1 MREATGMQQKSKKAS
16 KGKGTK
22 SNLRTPI
29 VVVMG
34 HVDHGKT
41 SLLDKIRGTAVA
53 KGEAGL
59 ITQHIGATE
68 VPLDVVQEFCGSR
81 FGNEMQIPGLL
92 FIDTPGHHAFTSMRS
107 RGGSLADLAVLI
119 VDVNEGFQPQTIE
132 SLNILKRFKT
142 PFVVAANKMDRIGG
156 WHSVANSPFSK
167 SIKAQNERVTEVL
180 DTRIYELVGELYKY
194 GFDADRYD
202 RISDFTRTIG
212 IVPIS
217 AITGEGVPDLLL
229 VLVGLAQRFLK
240 ENLKLTASGPGVG
253 TILEVK
259 EEKGLGTTLDVI
271 LYNGEFN
278 AGDTI
283 IVGTAHEPT
292 ITKIRAL
299 LKPKPLAEI
308 RSEERFLPVKNV
320 VAASGVKVA
329 APKLENALA
338 GSTIR
343 VVANAEEA
351 EILSKELKSELE
363 AVRIDAE
370 AEGVI
375 LKADTIGSLEALVGE
390 LKAKNIAIHFAD
402 VGPISRR
409 DVIRAAAI
417 KDPLLATI
425 LAFNVDILPDAI
437 NEIQKTSVPVFSS
450 DIIYTILESYE
461 QWMDEQKM
469 KMEQER
475 LEAVIRP
482 GAVRLLPDCVFRQ
495 SKPAIVG
502 VQIIGGVVRTQ
513 VNLMREDGANVG
525 EVKGIQARNENV
537 GSATVGQE
545 VAISIDGPTVGRQ
558 IHEGDILYVNIP
570 EKHARIVELELAP
583 RLAQDEREVLE
594 KFLEIKRKKDPFW
607 GR

>member
-1 MREATGMQQKSKKAS
+1 MQNKSKKTGKA
-16 KGKGTK
+16 KGKEST
-22 SNLRTPI
+22 LRTPI

-41 SLLDKIRGTAVA
+41 TLLDKIRGTAVA

-68 VPLDVVQEFCGSR
+68 VPLDVVQDFCGSH
-81 FGNEMQIPGLL
+81 FGKDIQIPGLL

-132 SLNILKRFKT
+132 SLSILKRFKT

-156 WHSVANSPFSK
+156 WHTTPNSPFAK
-167 SIKAQNERVTEVL
+167 SLKAQSERVSENL
-180 DTRIYELVGELYKY
+180 DTRLYELVGELYKY

-202 RISDFTRTIG
+202 RITDFTRTVG

-217 AITGEGVPDLLL
+217 AITGEGVPDLLMI
-229 VLVGLAQRFLK
+229 LVGLAQRFLK
-240 ENLKLTASGPGVG
+240 DNLQLTATGPGLG

-271 LYNGEFN
+271 LYNGEFF
-278 AGDTI
+278 AGDTV
-283 IVGTAHEPT
+283 IVGTSREPLV
-292 ITKIRAL
+292 TKIRAL

-308 RSEERFLPVKNV
+308 RSEERFLPVKHV
-320 VAASGVKVA
+320 SAASGVKVS
-329 APKLENALA
+329 APKLDNALA

-343 VVANAEEA
+343 VVSNPDELEA
-351 EILSKELKSELE
+351 LSRELKSELE
-363 AVRIDAE
+363 AVRIDTE
-370 AEGVI
+370 NEGVI
-375 LKADTIGSLEALVGE
+375 LKSDTIGSLEALVGE
-390 LKAKNIAIHFAD
+390 LKARDIRIHYAD

-417 KDPLLATI
+417 NDPLLSAI
-425 LAFNVDILPDAI
+425 LGFNVDILPDALS
-437 NEIQKTSVPVFSS
+437 EIQKTLVPVFSS
-450 DIIYTILESYE
+450 EIIYTIIESYE
-461 QWMDEQKM
+461 HWVEDQKI

-482 GAVRLLPDCVFRQ
+482 GAVRILPDCVFRQ
-495 SKPAIVG
+495 SKPAVVG
-502 VQIIGGVVRTQ
+502 VQVIGGIVRTQ

-525 EVKGIQARNENV
+525 VVKGIQAHNENQ

-570 EKHARIVELELAP
+570 EKHARIVELELKP
-583 RLAQDEREVLE
+583 KLAEDEREVLE
-594 KFLEIKRKKDPFW
+594 NFLEIKRKKDPFW

>member
-1 MREATGMQQKSKKAS
+1 MQQKSKKAGKA
-16 KGKGTK
+16 KGKQ

-41 SLLDKIRGTAVA
+41 TLLDKIRGTAVA

-68 VPLDVVQEFCGSR
+68 VPLDVVQDFCGSH
-81 FGNEMQIPGLL
+81 FGKEIEIPGLL

-132 SLNILKRFKT
+132 SLSILKRFKT

-156 WHSVANSPFSK
+156 WHTTTNAPFAK
-167 SIKAQNERVTEVL
+167 SLKVQSERVTEVL
-180 DTRIYELVGELYKY
+180 DTRLYELVGELYKY

-202 RISDFTRTIG
+202 RITDFTRTVG

-217 AITGEGVPDLLL
+217 AITGEGVPDLLMI
-229 VLVGLAQRFLK
+229 LVGLAQRFLK
-240 ENLKLTASGPGVG
+240 DNLQLTATGPGVG

-271 LYNGEFN
+271 LYNGEFF
-278 AGDTI
+278 AGDTV
-283 IVGTAHEPT
+283 IVGTSREPLV
-292 ITKIRAL
+292 TKIRAL
-299 LKPKPLAEI
+299 LKPKPLTEI
-308 RSEERFLPVKNV
+308 RSEERFMPVKHV
-320 VAASGVKVA
+320 SAASGVKVS
-329 APKLENALA
+329 APKLDNALA

-343 VVANAEEA
+343 VVSNPDEVEA
-351 EILSKELKSELE
+351 LSQELKSELD
-363 AVRIDAE
+363 AVRIDTE
-370 AEGVI
+370 NEGVI
-375 LKADTIGSLEALVGE
+375 IKSDTIGSLEALVGE
-390 LKAKNIAIHFAD
+390 LKARDIHIHYAD

-417 KDPLLATI
+417 NDPI
-425 LAFNVDILPDAI
+425 LSAILGFNVDILPDALS
-437 NEIQKTSVPVFSS
+437 EIQKTNVPVFSS
-450 DIIYTILESYE
+450 NIIYTIIESYE
-461 QWMDEQKM
+461 RWVEDQKN

-482 GAVRLLPDCVFRQ
+482 GAVRILPDCVFRQ
-495 SKPAIVG
+495 SKPAVVG
-502 VQIIGGVVRTQ
+502 VQVIGGIVRTQ

-525 EVKGIQARNENV
+525 VIKGIQAHNENQ
-537 GSATVGQE
+537 GSATAGQE

-570 EKHARIVELELAP
+570 EKHARIVELELKP
-583 RLAQDEREVLE
+583 KLAEDEREVLE
-594 KFLEIKRKKDPFW
+594 NFLDIKRKKDPFW

>member
-1 MREATGMQQKSKKAS
+1 MQQKSKKAG
-16 KGKGTK
+16 KGKGND

-41 SLLDKIRGTAVA
+41 TLLDKIRGTAVA

-68 VPLDVVQEFCGSR
+68 VPLSVVQDFCGSR
-81 FGNEMQIPGLL
+81 FGGEFQVPGLL

-132 SLNILKRFKT
+132 SLGILKRFKT

-156 WHSVANSPFSK
+156 WRPTPNAPFAK
-167 SIKAQNERVTEVL
+167 SMKAQSERVVEEL

-194 GFDADRYD
+194 GFDGDRYD
-202 RISDFTRTIG
+202 RISDFTKTVG

-217 AITGEGVPDLLL
+217 AVTGEGVPDLLL
-229 VLVGLAQRFLK
+229 ILVGLAQKFLK
-240 ENLKLTASGPGVG
+240 ENLKLTSSGPGVG

-259 EEKGLGTTLDVI
+259 EERGLGTTLDVI
-271 LYNGEFN
+271 LYNGEFKS
-278 AGDTI
+278 GDTV
-283 IVGTAHEPT
+283 IVGTAHEPVV
-292 ITKIRAL
+292 TKIRAL

-308 RSEERFLPVKNV
+308 RSEERFLPVKHV
-320 VAASGVKVA
+320 VAASGVKIS

-343 VVANAEEA
+343 VVESPEEVEA
-351 EILSKELKSELE
+351 LTQELKSELE
-363 AVRIDAE
+363 AVRVDAE
-370 AEGVI
+370 SEGVI

-417 KDPLLATI
+417 NDPLLSVI
-425 LAFNVDILPDAI
+425 LAFNVEILPDAI
-437 NEIQKTSVPVFSS
+437 SEIQKTNVPVFPS
-450 DIIYTILESYE
+450 DIIYTIIENYE
-461 QWMDEQKM
+461 AWLDEQKM
-469 KMEQER
+469 RIEQER

-502 VQIIGGVVRTQ
+502 VQIVGGIIRTQ

-570 EKHARIVELELAP
+570 EKHARIVELELKP
-583 RLAQDEREVLE
+583 KLAEDEREVLE
-594 KFLEIKRKKDPFW
+594 DFLEIKRKKDPFW

>member
-1 MREATGMQQKSKKAS
+1 MQQKSKKTSKS
-16 KGKGTK
+16 KGNE
-22 SNLRTPI
+22 SSLRTPI

-41 SLLDKIRGTAVA
+41 TLLDKIRGTAVA

-68 VPLDVVQEFCGSR
+68 VPLNVIQDFCGSH

-132 SLNILKRFKT
+132 SLSILKRYKT

-156 WHSVANSPFSK
+156 WHPTANAPFATSL
-167 SIKAQNERVTEVL
+167 KAQNERVTEVL
-180 DTRIYELVGELYKY
+180 DTRLYELVGELYKY
-194 GFDADRYD
+194 GFDGDRYD
-202 RISDFTRTIG
+202 RIGDFTRTVG

-217 AITGEGVPDLLL
+217 AVTGEGVPDLLMIL
-229 VLVGLAQRFLK
+229 AGLAQRFLK
-240 ENLKLTASGPGVG
+240 DNLKLTATGPGVG

-259 EEKGLGTTLDVI
+259 EEKGLGVTLDVI

-278 AGDTI
+278 SGDTV
-283 IVGTAHEPT
+283 IVGTAHEPVV
-292 ITKIRAL
+292 TKIRAL
-299 LKPKPLAEI
+299 LKPRPLAEI
-308 RSEERFLPVKNV
+308 RSEERFLPVKHV
-320 VAASGVKVA
+320 AAASGVKIS
-329 APKLENALA
+329 APKIENALA

-343 VVANAEEA
+343 VVTSPEEVEA
-351 EILSKELKSELE
+351 LSMELKSELE
-363 AVRIDAE
+363 AVRIDTE
-370 AEGVI
+370 NEGVI
-375 LKADTIGSLEALVGE
+375 LKSDTLGSLEALVGE
-390 LKAKNIAIHFAD
+390 LKARKIPIHYAD

-409 DVIRAAAI
+409 DVIKAAAI
-417 KDPLLATI
+417 NDPLLSAVMG
-425 LAFNVDILPDAI
+425 FNVDILPDAI
-437 NEIQKTSVPVFSS
+437 TEIQKTNVPVFSS
-450 DIIYTILESYE
+450 EIIYSIIENYE
-461 QWMDEQKM
+461 KWVEDQKM
-469 KMEQER
+469 KIEQER

-482 GAVRLLPDCVFRQ
+482 GAVRILPDCVFRQ
-495 SKPAIVG
+495 SKPAVVG
-502 VQIIGGVVRTQ
+502 VQVIGGIVRTQ

-525 EVKGIQARNENV
+525 VVKGIQAHNENQ

-570 EKHARIVELELAP
+570 EKHARIVEMELKP
-583 RLAQDEREVLE
+583 KLAEDEREVLE
-594 KFLEIKRKKDPFW
+594 DFLEIKRKKDPFW

>member
-1 MREATGMQQKSKKAS
+1 MQQKSKKS
-16 KGKGTK
+16 GKGKGEQ

-81 FGNEMQIPGLL
+81 FGKEMQIPGLL

-132 SLNILKRFKT
+132 SLTILKRFKT

-156 WHSVANSPFSK
+156 WHPQSNAPFAK
-167 SIKAQNERVTEVL
+167 SFKGQNERVTEAL
-180 DTRIYELVGELYKY
+180 DTRIYELVGELYKR

-240 ENLKLTASGPGVG
+240 DNLQLTATGAGVG

-278 AGDTI
+278 SGDTI
-283 IVGTAHEPT
+283 IVGTAHEPV

-308 RSEERFLPVKNV
+308 RSEERFLPVKHV
-320 VAASGVKVA
+320 AAASGVKVA
-329 APKLENALA
+329 APKLESALA

-343 VVANAEEA
+343 VVATAEEV
-351 EILSKELKSELE
+351 ESLSMELKSELE

-370 AEGVI
+370 AEGVV
-375 LKADTIGSLEALVGE
+375 LKADTIGSLEAMVGE
-390 LKAKNIAIHFAD
+390 LKAKSVAIHYAD
-402 VGPISRR
+402 VGPVSRR
-409 DVIRAAAI
+409 DVIRAGAI
-417 KDPLLATI
+417 KDPLLSAI
-425 LAFNVDILPDAI
+425 LAFNVQILPDALS
-437 NEIQKTSVPVFSS
+437 EIQKTNVPVFSS
-450 DIIYTILESYE
+450 DIIYSILESYE
-461 QWMDEQKM
+461 QWLEEQKM
-469 KMEQER
+469 KIEQAR

-502 VQIIGGVVRTQ
+502 VQIIGGVIRTQ
-513 VNLMREDGANVG
+513 INLMREDGANVG
-525 EVKGIQARNENV
+525 EIKGIQARNENV

-570 EKHARIVELELAP
+570 EKHARIVEMELKP
-583 RLAQDEREVLE
+583 RLAEDEREVLE
-594 KFLEIKRKKDPFW
+594 KFLEIKRKKDAFW

>member
-1 MREATGMQQKSKKAS
+1 MQQKSKKTSKS
-16 KGKGTK
+16 KGNE
-22 SNLRTPI
+22 SSLRTPI

-41 SLLDKIRGTAVA
+41 TLLDKIRGTAVA

-68 VPLDVVQEFCGSR
+68 VPLNVIQDFCGSH

-132 SLNILKRFKT
+132 SLSILKRYKT

-156 WHSVANSPFSK
+156 WHPTANAPFATSL
-167 SIKAQNERVTEVL
+167 KAQNERVTEVL
-180 DTRIYELVGELYKY
+180 DTRLYELVGELYKY
-194 GFDADRYD
+194 GFDGDRYD
-202 RISDFTRTIG
+202 RIGDFTRTVG

-217 AITGEGVPDLLL
+217 AVTGEGVPDLLMIL
-229 VLVGLAQRFLK
+229 AGLAQRFLK
-240 ENLKLTASGPGVG
+240 DNLKLTATGPGVG

-259 EEKGLGTTLDVI
+259 EEKGLGVTLDVI

-278 AGDTI
+278 SGDTV
-283 IVGTAHEPT
+283 IVGTAHEPVV
-292 ITKIRAL
+292 TKIRAL

-308 RSEERFLPVKNV
+308 RSEERFLPVKHV
-320 VAASGVKVA
+320 AAASGVKIS
-329 APKLENALA
+329 APKIENALA

-343 VVANAEEA
+343 VVTSPEEVEA
-351 EILSKELKSELE
+351 LSLELKSELE
-363 AVRIDAE
+363 AVRIDTE
-370 AEGVI
+370 NEGVI
-375 LKADTIGSLEALVGE
+375 LKSDTLGSLEALVGE
-390 LKAKNIAIHFAD
+390 LKARKIPIHYAD

-409 DVIRAAAI
+409 DVIKAAAI
-417 KDPLLATI
+417 NDPLLSAVMG
-425 LAFNVDILPDAI
+425 FNVDILPDALT
-437 NEIQKTSVPVFSS
+437 EIQKTNVPVFSS
-450 DIIYTILESYE
+450 EIIYSIIENYE
-461 QWMDEQKM
+461 KWVEDQKM
-469 KMEQER
+469 KIEQER

-482 GAVRLLPDCVFRQ
+482 GAVRILPDCVFRQ
-495 SKPAIVG
+495 SKPAVVG
-502 VQIIGGVVRTQ
+502 VQVIGGIVRTQ

-525 EVKGIQARNENV
+525 VVKGIQAHNENQ

-570 EKHARIVELELAP
+570 EKHARIVEMELKP
-583 RLAQDEREVLE
+583 KLAEDEREVLE
-594 KFLEIKRKKDPFW
+594 DFLEIKRKKDPFW

>member
-1 MREATGMQQKSKKAS
+1 MQQKSKKAGKA
-16 KGKGTK
+16 KGNDA
-22 SNLRTPI
+22 NLRTPI

-41 SLLDKIRGTAVA
+41 TLLDKIRGTAVA

-68 VPLDVVQEFCGSR
+68 VPLGVVQEFCGSR
-81 FGNEMQIPGLL
+81 FGGEFQVPGLL

-142 PFVVAANKMDRIGG
+142 PFVVAANKIDRIGG
-156 WHSVANSPFSK
+156 WLPVPNAPFTNTLKEQS
-167 SIKAQNERVTEVL
+167 ERVAEEL
-180 DTRIYELVGELYKY
+180 DTRIYELVGELFKF
-194 GFDADRYD
+194 GFDANRYD
-202 RISDFTRTIG
+202 RITDFTRTVG

-217 AITGEGVPDLLL
+217 AVTGEGVPDLLL
-229 VLVGLAQRFLK
+229 ILVGLAQKFLK
-240 ENLKLTASGPGVG
+240 ENLMLTATGPGVG

-259 EEKGLGTTLDVI
+259 EERGLGTTLDVI
-271 LYNGEFN
+271 LYNGELKT
-278 AGDTI
+278 GDTV
-283 IVGTAHEPT
+283 IVGTAHEPVV
-292 ITKIRAL
+292 TKIRAL

-308 RSEERFLPVKNV
+308 RSEERFLPVKRV

-329 APKLENALA
+329 APKLENSLA

-343 VVANAEEA
+343 VVASSEEIDSLA
-351 EILSKELKSELE
+351 KEIKSELE
-363 AVRIDAE
+363 AVRVDTE
-370 AEGVI
+370 NEGVV

-390 LKAKNIAIHFAD
+390 LKAKNIPIHFAD

-417 KDPLLATI
+417 KDPLLSAI
-425 LAFNVDILPDAI
+425 LAFNVEILPDAVS
-437 NEIQKTSVPVFSS
+437 EIQKTNVPVFCS
-450 DIIYTILESYE
+450 DIIYTILENYE
-461 QWMDEQKM
+461 QWLDEQKM
-469 KMEQER
+469 RIEQER

-502 VQIIGGVVRTQ
+502 VQVVGGVIRTQ
-513 VNLMREDGANVG
+513 TNLMREDGANIG
-525 EVKGIQARNENV
+525 EIKGIQAHNENV
-537 GSATVGQE
+537 GTATAGQE

-570 EKHARIVELELAP
+570 EKHARIVELELKSK
-583 RLAQDEREVLE
+583 LAEDEREVLE
-594 KFLEIKRKKDPFW
+594 SFLEIKRKKDPFW

>member
-1 MREATGMQQKSKKAS
+1 MQQKSKKAGKA
-16 KGKGTK
+16 KGKQ

-41 SLLDKIRGTAVA
+41 TLLDKIRGTAVA

-68 VPLDVVQEFCGSR
+68 VPLDVVQDFCGSH
-81 FGNEMQIPGLL
+81 FGKEIEIPGLL

-132 SLNILKRFKT
+132 SLSILKRFKT

-156 WHSVANSPFSK
+156 WHTTTNAPFAK
-167 SIKAQNERVTEVL
+167 SLKVQSERVSEIL
-180 DTRIYELVGELYKY
+180 DTRLYELVGELYKY

-202 RISDFTRTIG
+202 RITDFTRTVG

-217 AITGEGVPDLLL
+217 AITGEGVPDLLMI
-229 VLVGLAQRFLK
+229 LVGLAQRFLK
-240 ENLKLTASGPGVG
+240 DNLQLTATGPGVG

-271 LYNGEFN
+271 LYNGEFF
-278 AGDTI
+278 AGDTV
-283 IVGTAHEPT
+283 IVGTSREPLV
-292 ITKIRAL
+292 TKIRAL
-299 LKPKPLAEI
+299 LKPKPLTEI
-308 RSEERFLPVKNV
+308 RSEERFMPVKHV
-320 VAASGVKVA
+320 SAASGVKVS
-329 APKLENALA
+329 APKLDNALA

-343 VVANAEEA
+343 VVSNPDEVEA
-351 EILSKELKSELE
+351 LSLELKSELD
-363 AVRIDAE
+363 AVRIDTE
-370 AEGVI
+370 NEGLI
-375 LKADTIGSLEALVGE
+375 IKSDTIGSLEALVGE
-390 LKAKNIAIHFAD
+390 LKARDIHIHYAD

-417 KDPLLATI
+417 NDPLLSAI
-425 LAFNVDILPDAI
+425 LGFNVDILPDAL

-450 DIIYTILESYE
+450 DIIYTIIESYE
-461 QWMDEQKM
+461 RWVEDQKN

-482 GAVRLLPDCVFRQ
+482 GAVRILPDCVFRQ
-495 SKPAIVG
+495 SKPAVVG
-502 VQIIGGVVRTQ
+502 VQVIGGIVRTQ

-525 EVKGIQARNENV
+525 VIKGIQAHNENQ

-545 VAISIDGPTVGRQ
+545 VAVSIDGPTVGRQ

-570 EKHARIVELELAP
+570 EKHARIVELELKP
-583 RLAQDEREVLE
+583 KLAEDEREVLE
-594 KFLEIKRKKDPFW
+594 NFLEIKRKKDPFW

>member
-1 MREATGMQQKSKKAS
+1 MQQKSKKAGKS
-16 KGKGTK
+16 KGSE

-41 SLLDKIRGTAVA
+41 TLLDKIRGTAVA

-68 VPLDVVQEFCGSR
+68 VPLDVIQEFCGSH

-119 VDVNEGFQPQTIE
+119 VDINEGFQPQTIE
-132 SLNILKRFKT
+132 SLSILKRYKT

-156 WHSVANSPFSK
+156 WHPTPNAPFATSL
-167 SIKAQNERVTEVL
+167 KAQNERVTEVL
-180 DTRIYELVGELYKY
+180 DTRLYELVGELYKY
-194 GFDADRYD
+194 GFDGDRYD
-202 RISDFTRTIG
+202 RIGDFTRTVG

-217 AITGEGVPDLLL
+217 AVTGEGVPDLLMIL
-229 VLVGLAQRFLK
+229 AGLAQRFLK
-240 ENLKLTASGPGVG
+240 DNLKLTATGPGVG

-259 EEKGLGTTLDVI
+259 EEKGLGVTLDVI

-278 AGDTI
+278 SGDTV
-283 IVGTAHEPT
+283 IVGTAHEPVV
-292 ITKIRAL
+292 TKIRAL

-308 RSEERFLPVKNV
+308 RSEERFLPVKHV
-320 VAASGVKVA
+320 AAASGVKIS

-343 VVANAEEA
+343 VVSNPEEVEA
-351 EILSKELKSELE
+351 LSEELKSELE
-363 AVRIDAE
+363 AVRIDTE
-370 AEGVI
+370 NEGVI
-375 LKADTIGSLEALVGE
+375 LKSDTLGSLEALVGE
-390 LKAKNIAIHFAD
+390 LKARKIPIHFAD

-409 DVIRAAAI
+409 DVIKGAAI
-417 KDPLLATI
+417 NDPLLSAV
-425 LAFNVDILPDAI
+425 LGFNVDILPDAI
-437 NEIQKTSVPVFSS
+437 TEIQKTNVPVFSS
-450 DIIYTILESYE
+450 EIIYSIIENYE
-461 QWMDEQKM
+461 KWVEDQKM
-469 KMEQER
+469 KLEQER

-482 GAVRLLPDCVFRQ
+482 GAIRILPDCVFRQ
-495 SKPAIVG
+495 SKPAVVG
-502 VQIIGGVVRTQ
+502 VQVIGGIVRTQ

-525 EVKGIQARNENV
+525 VVKGIQAHNENQ

-570 EKHARIVELELAP
+570 EKHARIVELELKP
-583 RLAQDEREVLE
+583 KLAEDEREVLE
-594 KFLEIKRKKDPFW
+594 DFLEIKRKKDPFW

>member
-1 MREATGMQQKSKKAS
+1 MQQKSKKAGKS
-16 KGKGTK
+16 KGNE
-22 SNLRTPI
+22 SSLRTPI

-41 SLLDKIRGTAVA
+41 TLLDKIRGTAVA

-68 VPLDVVQEFCGSR
+68 VPLNVIQDFCGSH

-119 VDVNEGFQPQTIE
+119 VDINEGFQPQTIE
-132 SLNILKRFKT
+132 SLSILKRYKT

-156 WHSVANSPFSK
+156 WHPTPNAPFATSL
-167 SIKAQNERVTEVL
+167 KAQNERVTEVL
-180 DTRIYELVGELYKY
+180 DTRLYELVGELYKY
-194 GFDADRYD
+194 GFDGDRYD
-202 RISDFTRTIG
+202 RIGDFTRTVG

-217 AITGEGVPDLLL
+217 AVTGEGVPDLLMIL
-229 VLVGLAQRFLK
+229 AGLAQRFLK
-240 ENLKLTASGPGVG
+240 DNLKLTATGPGVG

-259 EEKGLGTTLDVI
+259 EEKGLGVTLDVI

-278 AGDTI
+278 SGDTV
-283 IVGTAHEPT
+283 IVGTAHEPVV
-292 ITKIRAL
+292 TKIRAL

-308 RSEERFLPVKNV
+308 RSEERFLPVKHV
-320 VAASGVKVA
+320 AAASGVKIS
-329 APKLENALA
+329 APKIENALA

-343 VVANAEEA
+343 VVTSPEEIEA
-351 EILSKELKSELE
+351 LSLELKSELE
-363 AVRIDAE
+363 AVRIDTE
-370 AEGVI
+370 NEGVI
-375 LKADTIGSLEALVGE
+375 LKSDTLGSLEALVGE
-390 LKAKNIAIHFAD
+390 LKARKIPIHYAD

-409 DVIRAAAI
+409 DVIKAAAI
-417 KDPLLATI
+417 NDPLLSAVMG
-425 LAFNVDILPDAI
+425 FNVDILPDAI
-437 NEIQKTSVPVFSS
+437 TEIQKTNVPVFSS
-450 DIIYTILESYE
+450 EIIYSIIENYE
-461 QWMDEQKM
+461 KWVEDQKM
-469 KMEQER
+469 KIEQER

-482 GAVRLLPDCVFRQ
+482 GAVRILPDCVFRQ
-495 SKPAIVG
+495 SKPAVVG
-502 VQIIGGVVRTQ
+502 VQVIGGIVRTQ

-525 EVKGIQARNENV
+525 VVKGIQAHNENQ

-570 EKHARIVELELAP
+570 EKHARIVEMELKP
-583 RLAQDEREVLE
+583 KLAEDEREVLE
-594 KFLEIKRKKDPFW
+594 DFLEIKRKKDPFW

>member
-1 MREATGMQQKSKKAS
+1 MQQKSKKTSKS
-16 KGKGTK
+16 KGNE
-22 SNLRTPI
+22 SSLRTPI

-41 SLLDKIRGTAVA
+41 TLLDKIRGTAVA

-68 VPLDVVQEFCGSR
+68 VPLNVIQDFCGSH

-132 SLNILKRFKT
+132 SLSILKRYKT

-156 WHSVANSPFSK
+156 WHPTANAPFATSL
-167 SIKAQNERVTEVL
+167 KAQNERVTEVL
-180 DTRIYELVGELYKY
+180 DTRLYELVGELYKY
-194 GFDADRYD
+194 GFDGDRYD
-202 RISDFTRTIG
+202 RIGDFTRTVG

-217 AITGEGVPDLLL
+217 AVTGEGVPDLLMIL
-229 VLVGLAQRFLK
+229 AGLAQRFLK
-240 ENLKLTASGPGVG
+240 DNLKLTATGPGVG

-259 EEKGLGTTLDVI
+259 EEKGLGVTLDVI

-278 AGDTI
+278 SGDTV
-283 IVGTAHEPT
+283 IVGTAHEPVV
-292 ITKIRAL
+292 TKIRAL

-308 RSEERFLPVKNV
+308 RSEERFLPVKHV
-320 VAASGVKVA
+320 AAASGVKIS
-329 APKLENALA
+329 APKIENALA

-343 VVANAEEA
+343 VVSSPEEVEA
-351 EILSKELKSELE
+351 LSLELKSELE
-363 AVRIDAE
+363 AVRIDTE
-370 AEGVI
+370 NEGVI
-375 LKADTIGSLEALVGE
+375 LKSDTLGSLEALVGE
-390 LKAKNIAIHFAD
+390 LKARKIPIHFAD

-409 DVIRAAAI
+409 DVIKAAAI
-417 KDPLLATI
+417 NDPLLSAVMG
-425 LAFNVDILPDAI
+425 FNVDILPDAI
-437 NEIQKTSVPVFSS
+437 TEIQKTNVPVFSS
-450 DIIYTILESYE
+450 EIIYSIIENYE
-461 QWMDEQKM
+461 KWVEDQKM
-469 KMEQER
+469 KIEQER

-482 GAVRLLPDCVFRQ
+482 GAVRILPDCVFRQ
-495 SKPAIVG
+495 SKPAVVG
-502 VQIIGGVVRTQ
+502 VQVIGGIVRTQ

-525 EVKGIQARNENV
+525 VVKGIQAHNENQ

-570 EKHARIVELELAP
+570 EKHARIVEMELKP
-583 RLAQDEREVLE
+583 KLAEDEREVLE
-594 KFLEIKRKKDPFW
+594 DFLEIKRKKDPFW

>member
-1 MREATGMQQKSKKAS
+1 MQQKSKKAAKT
-16 KGKGTK
+16 KGKE

-41 SLLDKIRGTAVA
+41 TLLDRIRGTAVA

-68 VPLDVVQEFCGSR
+68 VPLDVVQDFCGSH
-81 FGNEMQIPGLL
+81 FGKEIQIPGLL

-119 VDVNEGFQPQTIE
+119 VDINEGFQPQTIE
-132 SLNILKRFKT
+132 SLKILKRFKT

-156 WHSVANSPFSK
+156 WHSAANAPFARSL
-167 SIKAQNERVTEVL
+167 KAQSERVSEAL
-180 DTRIYELVGELYKY
+180 DTRLYELVGELYKY

-202 RISDFTRTIG
+202 RITDFTRTVG

-217 AITGEGVPDLLL
+217 ALTGEGVPDLLMI
-229 VLVGLAQRFLK
+229 LVGLAQRFLK
-240 ENLKLTASGPGVG
+240 DNLQLTATGPGIG

-271 LYNGEFN
+271 LYNGEFF
-278 AGDTI
+278 AGDTV
-283 IVGTAHEPT
+283 IVGTSREPLV
-292 ITKIRAL
+292 TKIRTL

-308 RSEERFLPVKNV
+308 RSEERFKPVKHV
-320 VAASGVKVA
+320 TAASGVKVS
-329 APKLENALA
+329 APKLDNALA

-343 VVANAEEA
+343 VVSNPDEA
-351 EILSKELKSELE
+351 EALSQELKSELE
-363 AVRIDAE
+363 AVRIDTE
-370 AEGVI
+370 NEGII
-375 LKADTIGSLEALVGE
+375 LKSDTIGSLEALVGE
-390 LKAKNIAIHFAD
+390 LRARDIRIHYAD
-402 VGPISRR
+402 VGHISRR

-417 KDPLLATI
+417 NDPLLSVI
-425 LAFNVDILPDAI
+425 LGFNVDILPDALS
-437 NEIQKTSVPVFSS
+437 EIQKTDVPVFSS
-450 DIIYTILESYE
+450 DIIYTIIESYE
-461 QWMDEQKM
+461 KWLEDQKI

-495 SKPAIVG
+495 SKPAVVG
-502 VQIIGGVVRTQ
+502 VQVIGGIIRTQ

-525 EVKGIQARNENV
+525 TIKGIQAHNENQ
-537 GSATVGQE
+537 GSATAGQE

-570 EKHARIVELELAP
+570 EKHARIVELELKP
-583 RLAQDEREVLE
+583 KLAEDEREVLE
-594 KFLEIKRKKDPFW
+594 DFLEIKRKKDPFW

>member
-1 MREATGMQQKSKKAS
+1 MQQKSKKAS
-16 KGKGTK
+16 KSKGNE

-41 SLLDKIRGTAVA
+41 TLLDKIRGTAVA

-68 VPLDVVQEFCGSR
+68 VPLNVIQDFCGSH

-132 SLNILKRFKT
+132 SLSILKRYKT

-156 WHSVANSPFSK
+156 WHPTANAPFATSL
-167 SIKAQNERVTEVL
+167 KAQNERVTEAL
-180 DTRIYELVGELYKY
+180 DTRLYELVGELYKY
-194 GFDADRYD
+194 GFDGDRYD
-202 RISDFTRTIG
+202 RIGDFTRTVG

-217 AITGEGVPDLLL
+217 AVTGEGVPDLLMIL
-229 VLVGLAQRFLK
+229 AGLAQRFLK
-240 ENLKLTASGPGVG
+240 DNLKLTAKGPGVG

-259 EEKGLGTTLDVI
+259 EEKGLGVTLDVI

-278 AGDTI
+278 SGDTV
-283 IVGTAHEPT
+283 IVGTAHEPVV
-292 ITKIRAL
+292 TKIRAL

-308 RSEERFLPVKNV
+308 RSEERFLPVKHV
-320 VAASGVKVA
+320 AAASGVKIS
-329 APKLENALA
+329 APKIENALA

-343 VVANAEEA
+343 VVSSPEEVEA
-351 EILSKELKSELE
+351 LSLELKSELE
-363 AVRIDAE
+363 AVRIDTE
-370 AEGVI
+370 NEGVI
-375 LKADTIGSLEALVGE
+375 LKSDTLGSLEALVGE
-390 LKAKNIAIHFAD
+390 LKARNIHIHFAD

-417 KDPLLATI
+417 NDPLLSAV
-425 LAFNVDILPDAI
+425 LGFNVDILPDAI
-437 NEIQKTSVPVFSS
+437 TEIQKTNVPVFSS
-450 DIIYTILESYE
+450 EIIYSIIENYE
-461 QWMDEQKM
+461 KWVEDQKM
-469 KMEQER
+469 KIEQER

-482 GAVRLLPDCVFRQ
+482 GAVRILPDCVFRQ
-495 SKPAIVG
+495 SKPAVVG
-502 VQIIGGVVRTQ
+502 VQVIGGIVRTQ

-525 EVKGIQARNENV
+525 VVKGIQAHNENQ

-570 EKHARIVELELAP
+570 EKHARIVEMELKP
-583 RLAQDEREVLE
+583 KLAEDEREVLE
-594 KFLEIKRKKDPFW
+594 DFLEIKRKKDPFW

>member
-1 MREATGMQQKSKKAS
+1 MQQKSKKAGKA
-16 KGKGTK
+16 KGKQ

-41 SLLDKIRGTAVA
+41 TLLDKIRGTAVA

-68 VPLDVVQEFCGSR
+68 VPLDVVQDFCGSH
-81 FGNEMQIPGLL
+81 FGKEIEIPGLL

-132 SLNILKRFKT
+132 SLSILKRFKT

-156 WHSVANSPFSK
+156 WHTTTNAPFAK
-167 SIKAQNERVTEVL
+167 SLKVQNERVSEIL
-180 DTRIYELVGELYKY
+180 DTRLYELVGELYKY

-202 RISDFTRTIG
+202 RITDFTRTVG

-217 AITGEGVPDLLL
+217 AVTGEGVPDLLMI
-229 VLVGLAQRFLK
+229 LVGLAQRFLK
-240 ENLKLTASGPGVG
+240 DNLQLTATGPGVG

-271 LYNGEFN
+271 LYNGEFF
-278 AGDTI
+278 AGDTV
-283 IVGTAHEPT
+283 IVGTSREPLV
-292 ITKIRAL
+292 TKIRAL

-308 RSEERFLPVKNV
+308 RSEERFLPVKHV
-320 VAASGVKVA
+320 SAASGVKVS
-329 APKLENALA
+329 APKLDNALA

-343 VVANAEEA
+343 VVSNPDEVEA
-351 EILSKELKSELE
+351 LSLELKSELD
-363 AVRIDAE
+363 AVRIDTE
-370 AEGVI
+370 SEGLI
-375 LKADTIGSLEALVGE
+375 IKSDTIGSLEALVGE
-390 LKAKNIAIHFAD
+390 LKARDIHIHYAD

-417 KDPLLATI
+417 NDPLLSAI
-425 LAFNVDILPDAI
+425 LGFNVDILPDAL
-437 NEIQKTSVPVFSS
+437 NEIQKTNVPVFSS
-450 DIIYTILESYE
+450 DIIYTIIESYE
-461 QWMDEQKM
+461 RWVEDQKN

-482 GAVRLLPDCVFRQ
+482 GAVRILPDCVFRQ
-495 SKPAIVG
+495 SKPAVVG
-502 VQIIGGVVRTQ
+502 VQVIGGIVRTQ

-525 EVKGIQARNENV
+525 VIKGIQAHNENQ

-545 VAISIDGPTVGRQ
+545 VAVSIDGPTVGRQ

-570 EKHARIVELELAP
+570 EKHARIVELELKP
-583 RLAQDEREVLE
+583 KLAEDEREVLE
-594 KFLEIKRKKDPFW
+594 NFMEIKRKKDPFW

>member
-1 MREATGMQQKSKKAS
+1 MQQKSKKAGKA
-16 KGKGTK
+16 KGKQ

-41 SLLDKIRGTAVA
+41 TLLDKIRGTAVA

-68 VPLDVVQEFCGSR
+68 VPLDVVQDFCGSH
-81 FGNEMQIPGLL
+81 FGKEIEIPGLL

-132 SLNILKRFKT
+132 SLSILKRFKT

-156 WHSVANSPFSK
+156 WHTTTNAPFAK
-167 SIKAQNERVTEVL
+167 SLKVQSERVSEIL
-180 DTRIYELVGELYKY
+180 DTRLNELVGELYKY

-202 RISDFTRTIG
+202 RITDFTRTVG

-217 AITGEGVPDLLL
+217 AITGEGVPDLLMI
-229 VLVGLAQRFLK
+229 LVGLAQRFLK
-240 ENLKLTASGPGVG
+240 DNLQLTATGPGVG

-271 LYNGEFN
+271 LYNGEFF
-278 AGDTI
+278 AGDTV
-283 IVGTAHEPT
+283 IVGTSREPLV
-292 ITKIRAL
+292 TKIRAL

-308 RSEERFLPVKNV
+308 RSEERFLPVKHV
-320 VAASGVKVA
+320 SAASGVKVS
-329 APKLENALA
+329 APKLDNALA

-343 VVANAEEA
+343 VVSNPDEVEA
-351 EILSKELKSELE
+351 LSLELKSELD
-363 AVRIDAE
+363 AVRIDTE
-370 AEGVI
+370 NEGLI
-375 LKADTIGSLEALVGE
+375 IKSDTIGSLEALVGE
-390 LKAKNIAIHFAD
+390 LKARDIHIHYAD

-417 KDPLLATI
+417 NDPLLSAI
-425 LAFNVDILPDAI
+425 LGFNVDILPDAL
-437 NEIQKTSVPVFSS
+437 NEIQKTNVPVFSS
-450 DIIYTILESYE
+450 DIIYTIIESYE
-461 QWMDEQKM
+461 RWVEDQKN

-482 GAVRLLPDCVFRQ
+482 GAVRILPDCVFRQ
-495 SKPAIVG
+495 SKPAVVG
-502 VQIIGGVVRTQ
+502 VQVIGGIVRTQ

-525 EVKGIQARNENV
+525 VIKGIQAHNENQ

-570 EKHARIVELELAP
+570 EKHARIVELELKP
-583 RLAQDEREVLE
+583 KLAEDEREVLE
-594 KFLEIKRKKDPFW
+594 NFLEIKRKKDPFW

>member
-1 MREATGMQQKSKKAS
+1 MQQKSKKAGKA
-16 KGKGTK
+16 KGKQ

-41 SLLDKIRGTAVA
+41 TLLDKIRGTAVA

-68 VPLDVVQEFCGSR
+68 VPLDVVQDFCGSH
-81 FGNEMQIPGLL
+81 FGKEIEIPGLL

-132 SLNILKRFKT
+132 SLSILKRFKT

-156 WHSVANSPFSK
+156 WHTTTNAPFAK
-167 SIKAQNERVTEVL
+167 SLKVQSERVTEVL
-180 DTRIYELVGELYKY
+180 DTRLYELVGELYKY

-202 RISDFTRTIG
+202 RITDFTRTVG

-217 AITGEGVPDLLL
+217 AITGEGVPDLLMI
-229 VLVGLAQRFLK
+229 LVGLAQRFLK
-240 ENLKLTASGPGVG
+240 DNLQLTATGPGVG

-271 LYNGEFN
+271 LYNGEFF
-278 AGDTI
+278 AGDTV
-283 IVGTAHEPT
+283 IVGTSREPLV
-292 ITKIRAL
+292 TKIRAL
-299 LKPKPLAEI
+299 LKPKPLTEI
-308 RSEERFLPVKNV
+308 RSEERFMPVKHV
-320 VAASGVKVA
+320 SAASGVKVS
-329 APKLENALA
+329 APKLDNALA

-343 VVANAEEA
+343 VVSNPDEVEA
-351 EILSKELKSELE
+351 LSQELKSELD
-363 AVRIDAE
+363 AVRIDTE
-370 AEGVI
+370 NEGVI
-375 LKADTIGSLEALVGE
+375 IKSDTIGSLEALVGE
-390 LKAKNIAIHFAD
+390 LKARDIHIHYAD
-402 VGPISRR
+402 VGPVSRR

-417 KDPLLATI
+417 NDPLLSAI
-425 LAFNVDILPDAI
+425 LGFNVDILPDALS
-437 NEIQKTSVPVFSS
+437 EIQKTNVPVFSS
-450 DIIYTILESYE
+450 DIIYTIIESYE
-461 QWMDEQKM
+461 RWVEDQKN

-482 GAVRLLPDCVFRQ
+482 GAVRILPDCVFRQ
-495 SKPAIVG
+495 SKPAVVG
-502 VQIIGGVVRTQ
+502 VQVIGGIVRTQ

-525 EVKGIQARNENV
+525 VIKGIQAHNENQ
-537 GSATVGQE
+537 GSATAGQE
-545 VAISIDGPTVGRQ
+545 VAISIDGPTMGRQ

-570 EKHARIVELELAP
+570 EKHARIVELELKP
-583 RLAQDEREVLE
+583 RLAEDEREVLE
-594 KFLEIKRKKDPFW
+594 NFLDIKRKKDPFW

>member
-1 MREATGMQQKSKKAS
+1 MQQKSKKS
-16 KGKGTK
+16 GKANGSQ

-41 SLLDKIRGTAVA
+41 TLLDKIRGTAVA

-68 VPLDVVQEFCGSR
+68 VPLDVVQEFCGSH
-81 FGNEMQIPGLL
+81 FGKEMQIPGLL

-132 SLNILKRFKT
+132 SLGILKRFKT

-156 WHSVANSPFSK
+156 WHASPNAPFSK
-167 SIKAQNERVTEVL
+167 SFKAQSERVTEAL
-180 DTRIYELVGELYKY
+180 DTKLYELVGELYKY
-194 GFDADRYD
+194 GFDGDRYD
-202 RISDFTRTIG
+202 RIPDFTRTVG

-217 AITGEGVPDLLL
+217 AVTGEGVPDLLMM
-229 VLVGLAQRFLK
+229 LVGLAQRFLK

-271 LYNGEFN
+271 LYNGEFKS
-278 AGDTI
+278 GDTV
-283 IVGTAHEPT
+283 IVGTSHEP
-292 ITKIRAL
+292 IVTKIRAL

-308 RSEERFLPVKNV
+308 RSEERFLPVKHV

-329 APKLENALA
+329 APKLESALA

-343 VVANAEEA
+343 VVSSPEELEA
-351 EILSKELKSELE
+351 LTEQLKSELE
-363 AVRIDAE
+363 AVRIDTE
-370 AEGVI
+370 NEGVI

-390 LKAKNIAIHFAD
+390 LKAKSIAIHYAD

-417 KDPLLATI
+417 KDPLLSAI
-425 LAFNVDILPDAI
+425 LAFNVEILPDAI
-437 NEIQKTSVPVFSS
+437 SEIQKVNAPVFCS
-450 DIIYTILESYE
+450 DIIYSILENYE
-461 QWMDEQKM
+461 QWMDEQKARI
-469 KMEQER
+469 EQER

-525 EVKGIQARNENV
+525 EVKGIQAHNENV

-545 VAISIDGPTVGRQ
+545 VAISID
-558 IHEGDILYVNIP
+558 
-570 EKHARIVELELAP
+570 
-583 RLAQDEREVLE
+583 
-594 KFLEIKRKKDPFW
+594 
-607 GR
+607 

>member
-1 MREATGMQQKSKKAS
+1 MQQKSKKS
-16 KGKGTK
+16 GKGMGND

-41 SLLDKIRGTAVA
+41 TLLDKIRGTAVA

-68 VPLDVVQEFCGSR
+68 VPLSVVQDFCGSR
-81 FGNEMQIPGLL
+81 FGGEFQVPGLL

-119 VDVNEGFQPQTIE
+119 VDLNEGFQPQTIE
-132 SLNILKRFKT
+132 SLGILKRFKT

-156 WHSVANSPFSK
+156 WRPTPNAPFAK
-167 SIKAQNERVTEVL
+167 SMKAQSERVVEEL

-194 GFDADRYD
+194 GFDGDRYD
-202 RISDFTRTIG
+202 RIPDFTKTVG

-217 AITGEGVPDLLL
+217 AVTGEGVPDLLL
-229 VLVGLAQRFLK
+229 ILVGLAQKFLK
-240 ENLKLTASGPGVG
+240 ENLKLTSSGPGVG

-259 EEKGLGTTLDVI
+259 EERGLGTTLDVI
-271 LYNGEFN
+271 LYNGEFRS
-278 AGDTI
+278 GDTV
-283 IVGTAHEPT
+283 IVGTAHEPV

-308 RSEERFLPVKNV
+308 RSEERFLPVKHV
-320 VAASGVKVA
+320 VAASGVKVS

-343 VVANAEEA
+343 VVASPEEI
-351 EILSKELKSELE
+351 ETLTQELKSELE
-363 AVRIDAE
+363 AVRVDAE
-370 AEGVI
+370 VEGVI

-390 LKAKNIAIHFAD
+390 LKAKNVAIHFAD

-417 KDPLLATI
+417 KDPLLSVI
-425 LAFNVDILPDAI
+425 LAFNVEILPDAI
-437 NEIQKTSVPVFSS
+437 SEIQKTNVPVFPS
-450 DIIYTILESYE
+450 DIIYTIIENYE
-461 QWMDEQKM
+461 AWLDEQKM
-469 KMEQER
+469 RIEQER

-502 VQIIGGVVRTQ
+502 VQIVGGIVRTQ

-525 EVKGIQARNENV
+525 EVKGIQAHNENV

-570 EKHARIVELELAP
+570 EKHARIVELELKP
-583 RLAQDEREVLE
+583 KLSEDEREVLE
-594 KFLEIKRKKDPFW
+594 DFLEIKRKKDPFW

>member
-1 MREATGMQQKSKKAS
+1 MQNKSKKTGKA
-16 KGKGTK
+16 KGKEST
-22 SNLRTPI
+22 LRTPI

-41 SLLDKIRGTAVA
+41 TLLDKIRGTAVA

-68 VPLDVVQEFCGSR
+68 VPLDVVQDFCGSH
-81 FGNEMQIPGLL
+81 FGKDIQIPGLL

-132 SLNILKRFKT
+132 SLSILKRFKT

-156 WHSVANSPFSK
+156 WHTTPNSPFAK
-167 SIKAQNERVTEVL
+167 SLKAQNERVSENL
-180 DTRIYELVGELYKY
+180 DTRLYELVGELYKY

-202 RISDFTRTIG
+202 RITDFTRTVG

-217 AITGEGVPDLLL
+217 AITGEGVPDLLMI
-229 VLVGLAQRFLK
+229 LVGLAQRFLK
-240 ENLKLTASGPGVG
+240 DNLQLTATGPGLG

-271 LYNGEFN
+271 LYNGEFF
-278 AGDTI
+278 AGDTV
-283 IVGTAHEPT
+283 IVGTSREPLV
-292 ITKIRAL
+292 TKIRAL

-308 RSEERFLPVKNV
+308 RSEERFLPVKHV
-320 VAASGVKVA
+320 SAASGVKVS
-329 APKLENALA
+329 APKLDNALA

-343 VVANAEEA
+343 VVSNPDELEA
-351 EILSKELKSELE
+351 LSRELKSELE
-363 AVRIDAE
+363 AVRIDTE
-370 AEGVI
+370 NEGVI
-375 LKADTIGSLEALVGE
+375 LKSDTIGSLEALVGE
-390 LKAKNIAIHFAD
+390 LKARDIRIHYAD

-417 KDPLLATI
+417 NDPLLSAI
-425 LAFNVDILPDAI
+425 LGFNVDILPDALS
-437 NEIQKTSVPVFSS
+437 EIQKTLVPVFSS
-450 DIIYTILESYE
+450 EIIYTIIESYE
-461 QWMDEQKM
+461 HWVEDQKI

-482 GAVRLLPDCVFRQ
+482 GAVRILPDCVFRQ
-495 SKPAIVG
+495 SKPAVVG
-502 VQIIGGVVRTQ
+502 VQVIGGIVRTQ

-525 EVKGIQARNENV
+525 VVKGIQAHNENQ

-570 EKHARIVELELAP
+570 EKHARIVELELKP
-583 RLAQDEREVLE
+583 KLAEDEREVLE
-594 KFLEIKRKKDPFW
+594 NFLEIKRKKDPFW

>member
-1 MREATGMQQKSKKAS
+1 MQQKSKKAS
-16 KGKGTK
+16 KAKDAM

-41 SLLDKIRGTAVA
+41 TLLDKIRGTAVA
-53 KGEAGL
+53 EGEAGY

-68 VPLDVVQEFCGSR
+68 VPLNVVSDFCGSH
-81 FGNEMQIPGLL
+81 FGAEMQVPGLL

-132 SLNILKRFKT
+132 SLNILTRFKT

-156 WHSVANSPFSK
+156 WLPIKNAPFAK
-167 SIKAQNERVTEVL
+167 SLKAQSARVTEEL
-180 DTRIYELVGELYKY
+180 DKRIYELVGELYKY
-194 GFDADRYD
+194 GFDGDRYD
-202 RISDFTRTIG
+202 RITDFTRTIG

-217 AITGEGVPDLLL
+217 AVTGEGVPDLLMI
-229 VLVGLAQRFLK
+229 LVGLAQRFLR
-240 ENLKLTASGPGVG
+240 ENLKLTASGPGIG

-259 EEKGLGTTLDVI
+259 EERGLGTTLDVI
-271 LYNGEFN
+271 LYNGEIS
-278 AGDTI
+278 AGDTV
-283 IVGTAHEPT
+283 IVGTARDPVV
-292 ITKIRAL
+292 TKIRAL

-308 RSEERFLPVKNV
+308 RSDERFTPVKHV
-320 VAASGVKVA
+320 VAASGIKVA

-343 VVANAEEA
+343 VVSSTEEIEA
-351 EILSKELKSELE
+351 LSKELRSELE
-363 AVRIDAE
+363 AVRIDTE
-370 AEGVI
+370 QEGVV

-390 LKAKNIAIHFAD
+390 LSAKKILIHYAD

-409 DVIRAAAI
+409 DVIRAGAI
-417 KDPLLATI
+417 KDPLLSVI
-425 LAFNVDILPDAI
+425 MGFNVAILPDALS
-437 NEIQKTSVPVFSS
+437 EIQKADVPVFSS
-450 DIIYTILESYE
+450 NIIYSIIENYE
-461 QWMDEQKM
+461 QWVEEQKM
-469 KMEQER
+469 RIEQER

-502 VQIIGGVVRTQ
+502 VQVIGGVIRTQ

-525 EVKGIQARNENV
+525 VVKGIQARNENV

-570 EKHARIVELELAP
+570 EKHARIVELELKP
-583 RLAQDEREVLE
+583 KLSEDEREALE
-594 KFLEIKRKKDPFW
+594 NFLDIKRKKDAFW

>member
-1 MREATGMQQKSKKAS
+1 MQQKSKKAGKA
-16 KGKGTK
+16 KGKQ

-41 SLLDKIRGTAVA
+41 TLLDKIRGTAVA

-68 VPLDVVQEFCGSR
+68 VPLDVVQDFCGSH
-81 FGNEMQIPGLL
+81 FGKEIEIPGLL

-132 SLNILKRFKT
+132 SLSILKRFKT

-156 WHSVANSPFSK
+156 WHTTTNAPFAK
-167 SIKAQNERVTEVL
+167 SLKVQSERVSEIL
-180 DTRIYELVGELYKY
+180 DTRLYELVGELYKY

-202 RISDFTRTIG
+202 RITDFTRTVG

-217 AITGEGVPDLLL
+217 AITGEGVPDLLMI
-229 VLVGLAQRFLK
+229 LVGLAQRFLK
-240 ENLKLTASGPGVG
+240 DNLQLTATGPGVG

-271 LYNGEFN
+271 LYNGEFF
-278 AGDTI
+278 AGDTV
-283 IVGTAHEPT
+283 IVGTSREPLV
-292 ITKIRAL
+292 TKIRAL

-308 RSEERFLPVKNV
+308 RSEERFLPVKHV
-320 VAASGVKVA
+320 SAASGVKVS
-329 APKLENALA
+329 APKLDNALA

-343 VVANAEEA
+343 VVSNPDEVEA
-351 EILSKELKSELE
+351 LSLELKSELD
-363 AVRIDAE
+363 AVRIDTE
-370 AEGVI
+370 NEGLI
-375 LKADTIGSLEALVGE
+375 IKSDTIGSLEALVGE
-390 LKAKNIAIHFAD
+390 LKARDIHIHYAD

-417 KDPLLATI
+417 NDPLLSAI
-425 LAFNVDILPDAI
+425 LGFNVDILPDALS
-437 NEIQKTSVPVFSS
+437 EIQKTNVPVFSS
-450 DIIYTILESYE
+450 DIIYTIIESYE
-461 QWMDEQKM
+461 RWVEDQKN

-482 GAVRLLPDCVFRQ
+482 GAVRILPDCVFRQ
-495 SKPAIVG
+495 SKPAVVG
-502 VQIIGGVVRTQ
+502 VQVIGGIVRTQ

-525 EVKGIQARNENV
+525 VIKGIQAHNENQ

-570 EKHARIVELELAP
+570 EKHARIVELELKP
-583 RLAQDEREVLE
+583 KLAEDEREVLE
-594 KFLEIKRKKDPFW
+594 NFLEIKRKKDPFW

>member
-1 MREATGMQQKSKKAS
+1 MQQKSKKAS
-16 KGKGTK
+16 KTKGAM

-34 HVDHGKT
+34 HLDHGKT
-41 SLLDKIRGTAVA
+41 TLLDKIRGTAVA
-53 KGEAGL
+53 EGEAGY

-68 VPLDVVQEFCGSR
+68 VPLSVVQDFCGSH
-81 FGNEMQIPGLL
+81 FGAEMQVPGLL

-132 SLNILKRFKT
+132 SLSILKRFKT

-156 WHSVANSPFSK
+156 WLPVKNAPFSK
-167 SIKAQNERVTEVL
+167 SIKAQSARVTEEL
-180 DTRIYELVGELYKY
+180 DKRIYELVGELYKY
-194 GFDADRYD
+194 GFDGDRYD
-202 RISDFTRTIG
+202 RITDFTRTIG

-217 AITGEGVPDLLL
+217 AVTGEGVPDLLMI
-229 VLVGLAQRFLK
+229 LVGLAQRFLR
-240 ENLKLTASGPGVG
+240 ENLKLTASGPGIG

-259 EEKGLGTTLDVI
+259 EERGLGTTLDVI
-271 LYNGEFN
+271 LYNGEIS
-278 AGDTI
+278 AGDTV
-283 IVGTAHEPT
+283 IVGTARDPVV
-292 ITKIRAL
+292 TKIRAL

-308 RSEERFLPVKNV
+308 RSDERFMPVKHV
-320 VAASGVKVA
+320 VAASGIKVA

-343 VVANAEEA
+343 VVSSTEEI
-351 EILSKELKSELE
+351 ESLSKELRSELE
-363 AVRIDAE
+363 AVRIDTE
-370 AEGVI
+370 QEGVV

-390 LKAKNIAIHFAD
+390 LSAKKILIHYAD

-409 DVIRAAAI
+409 DVIRAGAI
-417 KDPLLATI
+417 KDPLLSVI
-425 LAFNVDILPDAI
+425 MGFNVAILPDALS
-437 NEIQKTSVPVFSS
+437 EIQKADVPVFSS
-450 DIIYTILESYE
+450 NIIYSIIENYE
-461 QWMDEQKM
+461 QWLEEQKM
-469 KMEQER
+469 RIEQER

-502 VQIIGGVVRTQ
+502 VQVIGGVIRTQ

-525 EVKGIQARNENV
+525 VVKGIQAHNENA

-570 EKHARIVELELAP
+570 EKHARIVELELKP
-583 RLAQDEREVLE
+583 KLSEDEREVLDN
-594 KFLEIKRKKDPFW
+594 FLDIKRKKDAFW

>member
-1 MREATGMQQKSKKAS
+1 MQQKSKKAGKA
-16 KGKGTK
+16 KGKQ

-41 SLLDKIRGTAVA
+41 TLLDKIRGTAVA

-68 VPLDVVQEFCGSR
+68 VPLDVVQDFCGSH
-81 FGNEMQIPGLL
+81 FGKEIEIPGLL

-132 SLNILKRFKT
+132 SLSFLKRFKT

-156 WHSVANSPFSK
+156 WHTTTNAPFAK
-167 SIKAQNERVTEVL
+167 SLKVQSERVSEIL
-180 DTRIYELVGELYKY
+180 DTRLYELVGELYKY

-202 RISDFTRTIG
+202 RITDFTRTVG

-217 AITGEGVPDLLL
+217 AITGEGVPDLLMI
-229 VLVGLAQRFLK
+229 LVGLAQRFLK
-240 ENLKLTASGPGVG
+240 DNLQLTATGPGVG

-271 LYNGEFN
+271 LYNGEFF
-278 AGDTI
+278 AGDTV
-283 IVGTAHEPT
+283 IVGTSREPLV
-292 ITKIRAL
+292 TKIRAL

-308 RSEERFLPVKNV
+308 RSEERFLPVKHV
-320 VAASGVKVA
+320 SAASGVKVS
-329 APKLENALA
+329 APKLDNALA

-343 VVANAEEA
+343 VVSNPDEVEA
-351 EILSKELKSELE
+351 LSLELKSELD
-363 AVRIDAE
+363 AVRIDTE
-370 AEGVI
+370 NEGLI
-375 LKADTIGSLEALVGE
+375 IKSDTIGSLEALVGE
-390 LKAKNIAIHFAD
+390 LKARDIHIHYAD

-417 KDPLLATI
+417 NDPLLSAI
-425 LAFNVDILPDAI
+425 LGFNVDILPDAL
-437 NEIQKTSVPVFSS
+437 NEIQKTNVPVFSS
-450 DIIYTILESYE
+450 DIIYTIIESYE
-461 QWMDEQKM
+461 RWVEDQKN

-482 GAVRLLPDCVFRQ
+482 GAVRILPDCVFRQ
-495 SKPAIVG
+495 SKPAVVG
-502 VQIIGGVVRTQ
+502 VQVIGGIVRTQ

-525 EVKGIQARNENV
+525 VIKGIQAHNENQ

-570 EKHARIVELELAP
+570 EKHARIVELELKP
-583 RLAQDEREVLE
+583 KLAEDEREVLE
-594 KFLEIKRKKDPFW
+594 NFLEIKRKKDPFW

>member
-1 MREATGMQQKSKKAS
+1 MQQKSKKAGKT
-16 KGKGTK
+16 KGKE

-41 SLLDKIRGTAVA
+41 TLLDRIRGTAVA

-68 VPLDVVQEFCGSR
+68 VPLDVVQDFCGSH
-81 FGNEMQIPGLL
+81 FGKEIQIPGLL

-119 VDVNEGFQPQTIE
+119 VDINEGFQPQTIE
-132 SLNILKRFKT
+132 SLKILKRFKT

-156 WHSVANSPFSK
+156 WHSAANAPFAK
-167 SIKAQNERVTEVL
+167 SLKAQSERVSEAL
-180 DTRIYELVGELYKY
+180 DTRLYELVGELYKY

-202 RISDFTRTIG
+202 RITDFTRTVG

-217 AITGEGVPDLLL
+217 ALTGEGVPDLLMI
-229 VLVGLAQRFLK
+229 LVGLAQRFLK
-240 ENLKLTASGPGVG
+240 DNLQLAATGPGIG

-271 LYNGEFN
+271 LYNGEFF
-278 AGDTI
+278 AGDTV
-283 IVGTAHEPT
+283 IVGTSREPLV
-292 ITKIRAL
+292 TKIRAL

-308 RSEERFLPVKNV
+308 RSEERFKPVKHV
-320 VAASGVKVA
+320 TAASGVKVS
-329 APKLENALA
+329 APKLDNALA

-343 VVANAEEA
+343 VVSNPDEA
-351 EILSKELKSELE
+351 EALSQELKSELE
-363 AVRIDAE
+363 AVRIDTE
-370 AEGVI
+370 NEGII
-375 LKADTIGSLEALVGE
+375 LKSDTIGSLEALVGE
-390 LKAKNIAIHFAD
+390 LRARDIRIHYAD
-402 VGPISRR
+402 VGHISRR

-417 KDPLLATI
+417 NDPLLSAI
-425 LAFNVDILPDAI
+425 LGFNVDILPDALS
-437 NEIQKTSVPVFSS
+437 EIQKTNVPVFSS
-450 DIIYTILESYE
+450 DIIYTIIESYE
-461 QWMDEQKM
+461 KWLEDQKI

-495 SKPAIVG
+495 SKPAVVG
-502 VQIIGGVVRTQ
+502 VQVIGGIIRTQ

-525 EVKGIQARNENV
+525 TIKGIQAHNENQ
-537 GSATVGQE
+537 GSATAGQE

-558 IHEGDILYVNIP
+558 IHEGDILYVNMP
-570 EKHARIVELELAP
+570 EKHARIVELELKP
-583 RLAQDEREVLE
+583 KLAEDEREVLE
-594 KFLEIKRKKDPFW
+594 DFLEIKRKKDPFW

>member
-1 MREATGMQQKSKKAS
+1 MQQKSKKAG
-16 KGKGTK
+16 KGKGDD

-41 SLLDKIRGTAVA
+41 TLLDKIRGTAVA

-68 VPLDVVQEFCGSR
+68 VPLSVVQDFCGSR
-81 FGNEMQIPGLL
+81 FGGEFQVPGLL

-132 SLNILKRFKT
+132 SLGILKRFKT

-156 WHSVANSPFSK
+156 WRPTPNAPFAK
-167 SIKAQNERVTEVL
+167 SIKAQSERVVEEL

-194 GFDADRYD
+194 GFDGDRYD
-202 RISDFTRTIG
+202 RIPDFTKTVG

-217 AITGEGVPDLLL
+217 AVTGEGVPDLLL
-229 VLVGLAQRFLK
+229 ILVGLAQKFLK
-240 ENLKLTASGPGVG
+240 ENLKLTSSGPGVG

-259 EEKGLGTTLDVI
+259 EERGLGTTLDVI
-271 LYNGEFN
+271 LYNGEFKS
-278 AGDTI
+278 GDTV
-283 IVGTAHEPT
+283 IVGTAHEPVV
-292 ITKIRAL
+292 TKIRAL

-308 RSEERFLPVKNV
+308 RSEERFLPVKHV
-320 VAASGVKVA
+320 VAASGVKIS

-343 VVANAEEA
+343 VVESPEEIEA
-351 EILSKELKSELE
+351 LTQELKSELE
-363 AVRIDAE
+363 AVRVDAE
-370 AEGVI
+370 SEGVI

-417 KDPLLATI
+417 NDPLLSVI
-425 LAFNVDILPDAI
+425 LAFNVEILPDAI
-437 NEIQKTSVPVFSS
+437 SEIQKTNVPVFPC
-450 DIIYTILESYE
+450 DIIYTIIENYEAWLE
-461 QWMDEQKM
+461 EQKM
-469 KMEQER
+469 RIEQER

-502 VQIIGGVVRTQ
+502 VQIVGGIIRTQ

-570 EKHARIVELELAP
+570 EKHARIVELELKP
-583 RLAQDEREVLE
+583 KLAEDEREVLE
-594 KFLEIKRKKDPFW
+594 DFLEIKRKKDPFW

>member
-1 MREATGMQQKSKKAS
+1 MQQKSKKAGKA
-16 KGKGTK
+16 KGKQ

-41 SLLDKIRGTAVA
+41 TLLDKIRGTAVA

-68 VPLDVVQEFCGSR
+68 VPLDVVQDFCGSH
-81 FGNEMQIPGLL
+81 FGKEIEIPGLL

-132 SLNILKRFKT
+132 SLSILKRFKT

-156 WHSVANSPFSK
+156 WHTTTNAPFAK
-167 SIKAQNERVTEVL
+167 SLKVQSERVSEIL
-180 DTRIYELVGELYKY
+180 DTRLYELVGELYKY

-202 RISDFTRTIG
+202 RITDFTRTVG

-217 AITGEGVPDLLL
+217 AITGEGVPDLLMI
-229 VLVGLAQRFLK
+229 LVGLAQRFLK
-240 ENLKLTASGPGVG
+240 DNLQLTATGPGVG

-271 LYNGEFN
+271 LYNGEFF
-278 AGDTI
+278 AGDTV
-283 IVGTAHEPT
+283 IVGTSREPLV
-292 ITKIRAL
+292 TKIRAL
-299 LKPKPLAEI
+299 LKPKPLTEI
-308 RSEERFLPVKNV
+308 RSEERFMPVKHV
-320 VAASGVKVA
+320 SAASGVKVS
-329 APKLENALA
+329 APKLDNALA

-343 VVANAEEA
+343 VVSNPDEVEA
-351 EILSKELKSELE
+351 LSLELKSELD
-363 AVRIDAE
+363 AVRIDTE
-370 AEGVI
+370 NEGVI
-375 LKADTIGSLEALVGE
+375 IKSDTIGSLEALVGE
-390 LKAKNIAIHFAD
+390 LKARDIHIHYAD

-417 KDPLLATI
+417 NDPI
-425 LAFNVDILPDAI
+425 LSAILGFNVDILPDALS
-437 NEIQKTSVPVFSS
+437 EIQKTNVPVFSS
-450 DIIYTILESYE
+450 NIIYTIIESYE
-461 QWMDEQKM
+461 RWVEDQKN

-482 GAVRLLPDCVFRQ
+482 GAVRILPDCVFRQ
-495 SKPAIVG
+495 SKPAVVG
-502 VQIIGGVVRTQ
+502 VQVIGGIVRTQ

-525 EVKGIQARNENV
+525 VIKGIQAHNENQ

-545 VAISIDGPTVGRQ
+545 VAVSIDGPTVGRQ

-570 EKHARIVELELAP
+570 EKHARIVELELKP
-583 RLAQDEREVLE
+583 KLAEDEREVLE
-594 KFLEIKRKKDPFW
+594 NFLDIKRKKDPFW